1 MPSYDVKCVFLFR
14 DSSGTGWSEIH
25 YWNTTADNPSLN
37 SRITHMTDV
46 VAPARA
52 ALLSADCFLIG
63 CRASYPRPGAVAS
76 LSKTLSLQGNLDI
89 SGVSPAVSLATK
101 FTDSSAT
108 RHKVT
113 HLRGF
118 WDIVEIN
125 GEYHPEGGAAY
136 DWTGKFN
143 DWKGTLIGGQYGW
156 RSRDIATS
164 AKGVVSAYSADDDG
178 RVTFIVSAD
187 AGLTAQV
194 GKVVSVRF
202 SRLNDSKSPLNKQL
216 LVEVLNATTLKT
228 VSPIAAGPFTG
239 QGRYSFRASSFVQ
252 YAQVY
257 DVSLGRRPQGRPFGQ
272 LPGRGPKTAK
282 Y

>member
-1 MPSYDVKCVFLFR
+1 MPSTDVKCVFIFR

-25 YWNTTADNPSLN
+25 YWNTSSENPLLN
-37 SRITHMTDV
+37 VRVGHMVDV

-63 CRASYPRPGAVAS
+63 CRASYPRAASVAS

-101 FTDSSAT
+101 FTDVSAT

-118 WDIVEIN
+118 WDLVEIN
-125 GEYHPEGGAAY
+125 GEYHPEGGAAF

-143 DWKGTLIGGQYGW
+143 DWKATLINGGYGW
-156 RSRDIATS
+156 RSRDGATS

-194 GKVVSVRF
+194 GKVVSIRF
-202 SRLNDSKSPLNKQL
+202 SRLNDSKSPLNRQL
-216 LVEVLNATTLKT
+216 LVEVINATTLKT
-228 VSPIAAGPFTG
+228 VSPVAAGPFTG
-239 QGRYSFRASSFVQ
+239 QGRYSMRIGTFAQ

-257 DVSLGRRPQGRPFGQ
+257 DVSLGRRAQGRPFGQ
-272 LPGRGPKTAK
+272 LPGRGKPKAK